1 MTSLGDVAPISL
13 AELGERAALMTRVDR
28 KYLVPLEVAA
38 SLLPA
43 LDGGLRV
50 LEIEGRCTFGYRSV
64 YYDTAELAGY
74 RAAATGRRR
83 RFKVRRRD
91 YLDTGASYLE
101 VKTRTGRGESRKH
114 RVPVPTG
121 VGEVGGGSGG
131 EAGMVAGDGIV
142 AGGGVAG
149 GGMPGGG
156 MPVGGDGALAG
167 SQLAYVREIL
177 QMDGCPAP
185 DAPLLPVLDTT
196 YDRTTLLIE
205 DEDSRVTIDSELTWS
220 DPSGARRRTLQ
231 DLVVVETKAGSR
243 PGAAD
248 RLLWAQGHRPLRLSK
263 YATGMALLRGDLA
276 ANRWHRTLT
285 TVRADA
291 A

>member
-50 LEIEGRCTFGYRSV
+50 LEIEGRRTFGYRSV

-114 RVPVPTG
+114 RAPVPTG
-121 VGEVGGGSGG
+121 MGEP
-131 EAGMVAGDGIV
+131 A
-142 AGGGVAG
+142 
-149 GGMPGGG
+149 GGMPASGMSIDG
-156 MPVGGDGALAG
+156 MPAGGVSVSGDGALAG

-185 DAPLLPVLDTT
+185 DAPLLPVLATT

-205 DEDSRVTIDSELTWS
+205 DEDSRVTIDGELTWS